1 MQKRFNQVK
10 YRLVSINLNVTMKI
24 TAVNDD
30 TEKDH
35 MSLFCPLLVIKE
47 SSKMNNGTMKTTT
60 ECSTPKKSHSRKVG
74 ILNITDLYP
83 I

>member
-1 MQKRFNQVK
+1 MQKRFSQVK

-35 MSLFCPLLVIKE
+35 MSLFYPLLVINE
-47 SSKMNNGTMKTTT
+47 SSKINNGTMNTTT

-74 ILNITDLYP
+74 ILNMTDLYP